1 MNLSII
7 NREIFMQG
15 IISTVLVV
23 QKLCFILDVIAR
35 NNSERAASD
44 LICLV
49 GGGYGRRLILA
60 HLQGDIRTDLSIS
73 TLSNAV
79 SISISISS

>member
-1 MNLSII
+1 MVSSSII

-15 IISTVLVV
+15 IVSTVLVV
-23 QKLCFILDVIAR
+23 HKLRFTLDVIAG

-44 LICLV
+44 LICSV

-60 HLQGDIRTDLSIS
+60 HLQGDIRTDF
-73 TLSNAV
+73 SN
-79 SISISISS
+79 